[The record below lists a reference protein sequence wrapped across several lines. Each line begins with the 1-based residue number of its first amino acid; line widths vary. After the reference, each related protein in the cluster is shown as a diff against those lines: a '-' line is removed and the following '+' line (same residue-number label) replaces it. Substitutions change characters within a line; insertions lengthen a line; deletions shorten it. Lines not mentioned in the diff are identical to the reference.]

1 MNGKVFENRFETVL
15 LPKLPKKRNVIV
27 VMGNGK
33 YHSRL
38 VENTLS
44 MNMTKD
50 DLIKFLVNHNINIP
64 SPIPANPVLLEKII
78 ERNVPKQYVIDS
90 FTKKVG
96 HDALQLP
103 PYYCVSN

>member
-50 DLIKFLVNHNINIP
+50 DLIKSLVNHNINIP